1 MSFNTPMAF
10 LPSLSARASKAAAIS
25 VLAASGLIVASPGAA
40 EAAAC
45 TGSYTILQLTAVL
58 PTAFSCDIGKV
69 TYSAFTFTGITKGA
83 YTFTETDPDYTF
95 AASGQGFTGAS
106 YSYTY
111 QVALNSTAPVGTTF
125 GAFSTG
131 IATSQTSGSQKF
143 SKVLSTTAAT
153 NPASTSATASRNN
166 GTIIAAD
173 PVDFAGGNIGPVV
186 FNGSVTRTAGRV
198 DVITDSFSL
207 LDPKTTIPTPGP
219 LPILG
224 AGAAFGMSRKLR
236 RRIKLA

>member
-1 MSFNTPMAF
+1 
-10 LPSLSARASKAAAIS
+10 
-25 VLAASGLIVASPGAA
+25 V
-40 EAAAC
+40 
-45 TGSYTILQLTAVL
+45 

-69 TYSAFTFTGITKGA
+69 TYSAFNFTGITTGS
-83 YTFTETDPDYTF
+83 YTFTETAPDYTF
-95 AASGQGFTGAS
+95 AASGQGFTSNS
-106 YSYTY
+106 YTYTY
-111 QVALNSTAPVGTTF
+111 QVALNSTAVVGTTF

-131 IATSQTSGSQKF
+131 ITTSQTRGTQNF
-143 SKVLSTTAAT
+143 SKVLSTTSAT

-166 GTIIAAD
+166 ASVIVAD
-173 PVDFAGGNIGPVV
+173 PVDFAGANIGPVV
-186 FNGSVTRTAGRV
+186 FKGSVTRTAGRV

-207 LDPKTTIPTPGP
+207 VDPNTDIPTPGP

>member
-1 MSFNTPMAF
+1 MAF
-10 LPSLSARASKAAAIS
+10 LPSLSARASKAAALS

-40 EAAAC
+40 EAAPC
-45 TGSYTILQLTAVL
+45 TGSYTIAQLMAGS
-58 PTAFSCDIGKV
+58 FSCDIGKI
-69 TYSAFTFTGITKGA
+69 TYSAFNFTGITTGS

-111 QVALNSTAPVGTTF
+111 QVALNSTAVAGTTF
-125 GAFSTG
+125 GAFNTG

-166 GTIIAAD
+166 GSITAAD

-186 FNGSVTRTAGRV
+186 FNSSVTRTAGRV

-207 LDPKTTIPTPGP
+207 VDPKTTIPTPGP

>member
-1 MSFNTPMAF
+1 MSSNTPMAF
-10 LPSLSARASKAAAIS
+10 LPSLSERASKAAALS

-45 TGSYTILQLTAVL
+45 TGAYTIAMLEA
-58 PTAFSCDIGKV
+58 ASFSCDIGKV
-69 TYSAFTFTGITKGA
+69 TYSAFRFTGISSGE
-83 YTFTETDPDYTF
+83 YTFGALDPDYVFSAANQLF
-95 AASGQGFTGAS
+95 ARAS

-125 GAFSTG
+125 GLFNTG
-131 IATSQTSGSQKF
+131 IATSQTSGPQKF
-143 SKVLSTTAAT
+143 TKVLSTTAAT
-153 NPASTSATASRNN
+153 NPVGTSATASRNN
-166 GTIIAAD
+166 GSSTVAD
-173 PVDFAGGNIGPVV
+173 PVEFAGGNIGPVV
-186 FNGSVTRTAGRV
+186 FNGSVTRDAGRV

-207 LDPKTTIPTPGP
+207 VDPNTTTPTPGP